1 MEESNI
7 KNQTLEIKIIVDYFI
22 DILNINAQKMN
33 YSSIFFYFLLILI
46 ISKLYSFL
54 LLFYWIIIVL
64 LVQE

>member
-54 LLFYWIIIVL
+54 LLFY
-64 LVQE
+64 